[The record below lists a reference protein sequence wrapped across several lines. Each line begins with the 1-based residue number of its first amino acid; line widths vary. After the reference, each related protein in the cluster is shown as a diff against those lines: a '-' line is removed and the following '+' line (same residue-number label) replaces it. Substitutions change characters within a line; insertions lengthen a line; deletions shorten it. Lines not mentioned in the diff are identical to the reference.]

1 MHPGALA
8 PRHHQLTLAQLG
20 QMPGHRGLRRTD
32 RIHQITHTNL
42 ALTVQQTD
50 QTQAKI
56 IAEAFAE
63 LSGSEHGPPCIR
75 IFGNTDIKDASDK
88 LQAATRESFVT
99 MLERQK
105 AAPGTGTA
113 FEKIVGTE
121 RSGVTHVVPCG
132 SKGERSE

>member
-1 MHPGALA
+1 MHPGTLA

-20 QMPGHRGLRRTD
+20 QMSGYGGLRRTD
-32 RIHQITHTNL
+32 RIHQITHTHL
-42 ALTVQQTD
+42 ALTVQQAD

-56 IAEAFAE
+56 IAEAFAK
-63 LSGSEHGPPCIR
+63 LGGSEHGSPCIR
-75 IFGNTDIKDASDK
+75 IFGNTDIKAASDK

-113 FEKIVGTE
+113 FIKVL
-121 RSGVTHVVPCG
+121 
-132 SKGERSE
+132 